1 MDREE
6 REKDFFSQWFEFQR
20 GFLSQWADSFG
31 KTPQPW
37 TEGLRFWQGAMT
49 PYADLFSAWSKMIQE
64 TIGKT
69 AGQAEEGL
77 GRTVL
82 YRTLGASNVFVVL
95 NEFWLEVLGSL
106 PELYQAKG
114 DADKS
119 REIFERWVQRYN
131 KVFEQVV
138 GSPVSDSD
146 QEAMT
151 SWLNTVEM
159 HQAATGMLWNP
170 WMQAMPQWR
179 EQAERLM
186 RGDWTALTPARSL
199 WSEVYDDTLGRVF
212 ATPGFGL
219 TKEQTERLRRT
230 YDAFVRFWS
239 SLPLFY
245 QLFHRTGME
254 ALKEVFDKV
263 QDLKVDEMGPETLRE
278 AYRVWWTTNENAFFE
293 LFKTPEFGNAMAEV
307 LNHGLMLKKRLDEL
321 TAEWCKTLSIP
332 SNRDFDEVAM
342 AIQDLRRR
350 VRQQQK
356 TIEELQRKLEQ
367 FA

>member
-1 MDREE
+1 MVRQE

-20 GFLSQWADSFG
+20 SFLSQWAGSFG

-37 TEGLRFWQGAMT
+37 TDGLGFWQGAMT

-82 YRTLGASNVFVVL
+82 YRTLGASNVFTVL
-95 NEFWLEVLGSL
+95 NEFWLEALGSL

-114 DADKS
+114 DAVKS

-131 KVFEQVV
+131 KVFEQIV
-138 GSPVSDSD
+138 GSPVSGSA
-146 QEAMT
+146 QEVMT
-151 SWLNTVEM
+151 SWLNTVQM
-159 HQAATGMLWNP
+159 HQAAMGLVWNP

-179 EQAERLM
+179 EQAERIM
-186 RGDWTALTPARSL
+186 KGDWTALTEARSL
-199 WSEVYDDTLGRVF
+199 WREVYDDTLGRVL
-212 ATPGFGL
+212 AAPAFGL

-239 SLPLFY
+239 SLPVFHQLFY
-245 QLFHRTGME
+245 RTGME

-263 QDLKVDEMGPETLRE
+263 QDLKTHEIGPETLRE
-278 AYRVWWTTNENAFFE
+278 AYLIWWTSNENAFFE
-293 LFKTPEFGNAMAEV
+293 LFKSPDFGNAMAEV
-307 LNHGLMLKKRLDEL
+307 LNQGLMLKKRLDEL
-321 TAEWCKTLSIP
+321 TAEWCKALSIP

-342 AIQDLRRR
+342 AVQELRRR

-356 TIEELQRKLEQ
+356 TIEELQRKLDQ
-367 FA
+367 VA